1 MILDNKL
8 KKQLISLINTN
19 IGQVVKDINEIKHSP
34 NSKTD
39 YIMTCTLVTGNIR
52 ECSIDKH
59 IVDNLNKKIVK
70 WL

>member
-19 IGQVVKDINEIKHSP
+19 IGQVVKDIKEIKESSQ
-34 NSKTD
+34 SKTE
-39 YIMTCTLVTGNIR
+39 YIMTCVLITDNIR
-52 ECSIDKH
+52 ECAIDKNL
-59 IVDNLNKKIVK
+59 VDNLNKKIVK